1 MSEANAP
8 TKVSTLK
15 AMRRSFSLRSSL
27 AAPFLTGSLRSRRKL
42 SSFWEKDAELVTPN
56 KDVKVKDEYRE
67 KDIAHVHQ
75 DIAGEH
81 KHEKGGDLESGN
93 LNHVEERNGNI
104 VEAKNSV
111 EANENNK
118 PDNDNLFEND
128 YVGTDSASQFL
139 TVEKTVDKT
148 AEVEI
153 KVAVAEPSTLE
164 ASSHTSIQQQET
176 NDDDDDD
183 DYKYNGVPDT
193 RTNLE
198 STFKPSDSNPIGGDE
213 EPNLISSP
221 QAQPIVIS
229 TSDDP
234 VTPPPPPTN
243 SPTPSSSNISDPG
256 ADADQNADPDADPFT
271 EPDADPFYIPNSTIN
286 LPSND
291 LDHPLPLGH
300 NPLFNLSL
308 SLSHSPPESN
318 IEEAY
323 FATPISRL
331 NLSSNP
337 GFNRSNHLANQKQC
351 TMANYAAEIDRR
363 IVANSDMRDF
373 AYEPSDK
380 FHRKAYGHP
389 DGERDWV
396 DVEGLD

>member
-128 YVGTDSASQFL
+128 YVGTDSASQDL

-148 AEVEI
+148 AEVEVD
-153 KVAVAEPSTLE
+153 VAVAVEVPSTLQ
-164 ASSHTSIQQQET
+164 ASHHPSVQQQDT
-176 NDDDDDD
+176 APDDANDIDI
-183 DYKYNGVPDT
+183 NGPNSST
-193 RTNLE
+193 RLE
-198 STFKPSDSNPIGGDE
+198 STVKSNDSDTNGDE
-213 EPNLISSP
+213 EPNLISSS

-351 TMANYAAEIDRR
+351 TMANYAAEVDRR